1 MLSLVKTPDNFLKK
15 QLPDFDFDNPIV
27 DPLTLEEEMVKLMLE
42 ENGIGLAAN
51 QVGIDARVFVMQ
63 PKNIPDVFTP
73 FALFNPKLITESQEQ
88 QESEEGCLSFPNLFL
103 HVKRPYHVVAEFLD
117 RDKNTCIIRFD
128 GIDARCFLHEL
139 DHLNGVCFTNGISKL
154 KLDLAIK
161 KQRKLNG
168 RTQQRITTSV

>member
-1 MLSLVKTPDNFLKK
+1 MLNLVKTPDNFLKK

-73 FALFNPKLITESQEQ
+73 FALFNPKLITESEEQ
-88 QESEEGCLSFPNLFL
+88 QESEEGCLSFPGLLFN
-103 HVKRPYHVVAEFLD
+103 VKRAEHIIVEFLD
-117 RDKNTCIIRFD
+117 RNKKSYIIRLD

-139 DHLNGVCFTNGISKL
+139 DHLNGVCFTSRISKL
-154 KLDLAIK
+154 KLDIALK
-161 KQRKLNG
+161 KQRKRYG
-168 RTQQRITTSV
+168 RTK

>member
-88 QESEEGCLSFPNLFL
+88 QESEEGCLSFPGLLFN
-103 HVKRPYHVVAEFLD
+103 VKRAENIIVEFLD
-117 RDKNTCIIRFD
+117 RNKKSYIIRLD

-139 DHLNGVCFTNGISKL
+139 DHLNGICFTSRISKL
-154 KLDLAIK
+154 KLDIALK
-161 KQRKLNG
+161 KQRKKYG
-168 RTQQRITTSV
+168 RTK